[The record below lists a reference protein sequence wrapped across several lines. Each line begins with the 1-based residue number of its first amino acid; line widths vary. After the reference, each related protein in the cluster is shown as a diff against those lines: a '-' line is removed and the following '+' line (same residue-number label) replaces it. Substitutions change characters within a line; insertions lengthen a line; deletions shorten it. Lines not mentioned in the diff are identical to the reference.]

1 MKWNNHFPTYL
12 HTYFFLTTEWLTVTV
27 LKAVRKSNTGKY
39 MKYNTWNETWFAS
52 FRARLVAPV
61 ATSWRHRWPLGRR
74 SNADSQR
81 RRWSWYEFSRRQQRP
96 ITLCSE
102 TMCHCTS
109 LPNWIRHWQLI
120 GPFGRHCKWSYTVT
134 RIHAICTTRKLC
146 YSYEKFPFIFT
157 NFCVTV
163 KVKNKMGCVS
173 INLPPYHTLLTCKV
187 TTFYFRFDV
196 GPKMRPNKNATNKNL
211 FSQSDPFLK
220 SQQGAFYN
228 LFEFRVFKAKF
239 GFLEM
244 PNLMGFGVS
253 RVLNFWNEHWYTNC
267 PYQANTQTRANL

>member
-1 MKWNNHFPTYL
+1 
-12 HTYFFLTTEWLTVTV
+12 
-27 LKAVRKSNTGKY
+27 
-39 MKYNTWNETWFAS
+39 
-52 FRARLVAPV
+52 
-61 ATSWRHRWPLGRR
+61 
-74 SNADSQR
+74 
-81 RRWSWYEFSRRQQRP
+81 
-96 ITLCSE
+96 
-102 TMCHCTS
+102 
-109 LPNWIRHWQLI
+109 
-120 GPFGRHCKWSYTVT
+120 
-134 RIHAICTTRKLC
+134 
-146 YSYEKFPFIFT
+146 
-157 NFCVTV
+157 
-163 KVKNKMGCVS
+163 MGCVS

-253 RVLNFWNEHWYTNC
+253 RVLNFWNEH
-267 PYQANTQTRANL
+267 